1 MRTLLSWAA
10 FAAAVYAF
18 SGLWAAFRGAL
29 QGRPT
34 VSPAPF
40 LGLVA
45 LFLISMAYLAF
56 VVYAADRGAGR
67 VRRRIALFERIL
79 DRGQHG

>member
-29 QGRPT
+29 QGRPA
-34 VSPAPF
+34 VPPAAF

-45 LFLISMAYLAF
+45 LFLLSLGYLAF
-56 VVYAADRGAGR
+56 IVYAADRGAGR
-67 VRRRIALFERIL
+67 VRRRIAFFDRIL

>member
-18 SGLWAAFRGAL
+18 SGLWAAFRSAF
-29 QGRPT
+29 QGRPAT
-34 VSPAPF
+34 PPGAF
-40 LGLVA
+40 LGLVV
-45 LFLISMAYLAF
+45 LFVLSLGYLAF
-56 VVYAADRGAGR
+56 VIYAADRGAGR
-67 VRRRIALFERIL
+67 VRRRIAFFDRIL